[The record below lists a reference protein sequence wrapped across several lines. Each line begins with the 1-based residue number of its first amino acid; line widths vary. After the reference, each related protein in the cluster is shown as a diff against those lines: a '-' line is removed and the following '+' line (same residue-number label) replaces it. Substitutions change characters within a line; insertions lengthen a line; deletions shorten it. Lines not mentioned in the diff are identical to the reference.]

1 MHLDGTPIIREK
13 RQLMRYL
20 MKKLGAKDLLNL
32 KNPNILSTE
41 CFVST
46 KINHNW
52 LGKMSELV
60 KKGTRERQLD
70 WYLKFLI
77 DSDSKAVVD
86 NRITL
91 TRIIEHPEIKST

>member
-1 MHLDGTPIIREK
+1 
-13 RQLMRYL
+13 
-20 MKKLGAKDLLNL
+20 
-32 KNPNILSTE
+32 
-41 CFVST
+41 
-46 KINHNW
+46 
-52 LGKMSELV
+52 MSELV